1 MSTVKIPSE
10 INLKIRLLAVR
21 LGMSVPEAREEVLRL
36 GIAAMERRLRG
47 RRTRGK

>member
-1 MSTVKIPSE
+1 MTTVKIPSDVNQ
-10 INLKIRLLAVR
+10 IIRLLAVR